1 MYRIG
6 TGWNRIGTGHFG
18 TGQGPDLYGY
28 GPSWFGF
35 GGPCGTVCPCQL
47 DRKWL
52 GFCSSLLVE
61 SARDLARVMNV
72 NSRATAITMWI
83 NY

>member
-1 MYRIG
+1 MGIC
-6 TGWNRIGTGHFG
+6 G
-18 TGQGPDLYGY
+18 TGQDPGIGTDSMDRVGPYARAN
-28 GPSWFGF
+28 
-35 GGPCGTVCPCQL
+35 L